1 MLCPCGAAV
10 DYVAL
15 KIYRPYVLHAIV
27 PRQKR
32 RHEKGRRTREW
43 GEFWLASFLD
53 KVSVGDKEKSDIYAA
68 NMSIL

>member
-1 MLCPCGAAV
+1 M
-10 DYVAL
+10 AL
-15 KIYRPYVLHAIV
+15 KIYKPYVLHAIV

-53 KVSVGDKEKSDIYAA
+53 KVSVGDNEKNGIYVQTCPFY
-68 NMSIL
+68 ITPRRKTLDL